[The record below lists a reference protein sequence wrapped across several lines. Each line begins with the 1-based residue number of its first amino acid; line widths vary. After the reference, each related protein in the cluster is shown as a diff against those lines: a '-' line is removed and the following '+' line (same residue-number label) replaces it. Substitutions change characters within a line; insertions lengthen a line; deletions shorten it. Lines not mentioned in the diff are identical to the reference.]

1 MNWLGRPLSWA
12 YGGAIQLRN
21 NLFDRGIMSSSQFDV
36 PVISVGNITTG
47 GTGKTPVIQSLIHW
61 ALENNYKP
69 GVVSRGYGG
78 NYTDVQE
85 VDVNL
90 DSATELFGDEPV
102 LTKAKFP
109 SVPFY
114 VCRERS
120 RAVSEMLKT
129 QDVNLVLADDAFQH
143 RALSRDLDIVLIDA
157 TQNETQYKLLP
168 EGRLREPLEEL
179 SRAHFVM
186 ITKWNLAS
194 DHQKEFL
201 SNLVMNNTSSSL
213 DSIIHCK
220 YEISNWNELE
230 TLGSVQLATAIGNP
244 KAFEMMLS
252 QKLEVNAHK
261 KFRDHHP
268 YTKSDID
275 QLLQSGLPLITT
287 EKDFVKI
294 KATGVDTGSIY
305 VAKLELTF
313 DESMEKLF
321 GAINK
326 LSH

>member
-21 NLFDRGIMSSSQFDV
+21 GLFDRGIMSSSSFEV
-36 PVISVGNITTG
+36 PVVSVGNITTG
-47 GTGKTPVIQSLIHW
+47 GTGKTPVIQSLIQW
-61 ALENNYKP
+61 ALDNKLKP

-78 NYTDVQE
+78 NYSDVQE
-85 VDVNL
+85 VDLKLNN
-90 DSATELFGDEPV
+90 ATEMFGDEPV
-102 LTKAKFP
+102 LTKSKFP
-109 SVPFY
+109 NVPFY

-120 RAVSEMLKT
+120 RAVSEMLKN

-157 TQNETQYKLLP
+157 TQSESQYKLLP
-168 EGRLREPLEEL
+168 EGRLREPLEQL
-179 SRAHFVM
+179 SRAHFIL
-186 ITKWNLAS
+186 ITKWNLAT
-194 DHQKEFL
+194 DEQKEFL

-213 DSIIHCK
+213 DSIIHCR
-220 YEISNWNELE
+220 YEISNWDELE
-230 TLGSVQLATAIGNP
+230 ALGSVQLATAIGNP

-252 QKLEVNAHK
+252 QKLEIGSHK

-268 YTKSDID
+268 YTKEDMEE
-275 QLLQSGLPLITT
+275 LLKKGLPLVTT

-294 KATGVDTGSIY
+294 QATGVDTSSIY
-305 VAKLELTF
+305 VAKLRLTF
-313 DESMEKLF
+313 DSGMEKLF
-321 GAINK
+321 GAINQ